1 MQERTIIAQ
10 VKAGDAEG
18 FGVLYD
24 AYFEKIYNY
33 LFYRTHDRG
42 TTEDLTSTTFFKAIN
57 GLDGFDERKGNFSAW
72 LYRIARN
79 SLYDHFR
86 TNKITSSIDEMEEV
100 PDGSDVEAATID
112 REFSDNVKKLLE
124 TLNPDQREVVTM
136 RIWDD
141 LSYKEI
147 AEAMG
152 KSEASCKV
160 AFHRAMAKLKKI
172 APIAILLLVLFGA
185 ISSRS

>member
-1 MQERTIIAQ
+1 MSESAVITR
-10 VKAGDAEG
+10 VKAGNAEE

-33 LFYRTHDRG
+33 LFYQTRDKETA
-42 TTEDLTSTTFFKAIN
+42 EDLASMTFFKAIN

-72 LYRIARN
+72 MYRIARN

-86 TNKITSSIDEMEEV
+86 AKKITTPLEAVEEM
-100 PDGSDVEAATID
+100 SDDVDVFSMAAD
-112 REFSDNVKKLLE
+112 HEFSDKVKKLLKALSVE
-124 TLNPDQREVVTM
+124 QQEIVTM

-147 AEAMG
+147 AEVMG

-160 AFHRAMAKLKKI
+160 AFHRAMAKLKNM
-172 APIAILLLVLFGA
+172 APLALLFLIFSHALS
-185 ISSRS
+185 I

>member
-1 MQERTIIAQ
+1 MHERTIIAQ
-10 VKAGDAEG
+10 VKAGDAEE

-24 AYFEKIYNY
+24 AYFKKIYNY
-33 LFYRTHDRG
+33 LFYRTHDKEI
-42 TTEDLTSTTFFKAIN
+42 TEDLTSATFFKAIN
-57 GLDGFDERKGNFSAW
+57 GLNGFDERKGNFSAW

-86 TNKITSSIDEMEEV
+86 ANKITSSIDEMEEV
-100 PDGSDVEAATID
+100 SGDSDVEVETID
-112 REFSDNVKKLLE
+112 RELSDKVKKLLE
-124 TLNPDQREVVTM
+124 TLSSDQREIVTM

-147 AEAMG
+147 ATAMG

-160 AFHRAMAKLKKI
+160 AFHRAMTNLKKI
-172 APIAILLLVLFGA
+172 APVAVLLLVLFGG
-185 ISSRS
+185 ILSRS